1 MAGWD
6 IEKPSQVTTPTVKG
20 RTIILV
26 PHGSDSD
33 YREWRD
39 WFHNG
44 LQKPEGTQWL
54 ETRGQSLVT
63 ARNYLVQE
71 GLKTRADYLFFLD
84 DDVMGPSNGLV
95 NLMSTGLPIAC
106 GLYMAK
112 KKKEE
117 RGLAAW
123 MKNPNGTGY
132 LAIQLNQNGRFVSVD
147 VTGMGFALIHRSVF
161 ERVTYPWFEWGVG
174 GPSEDFFFYEK
185 VAKEIGIKPVISIDT
200 QCRHIGTFAVDCLN
214 EFTTLG

>member
-1 MAGWD
+1 MAWQLQSN
-6 IEKPSQVTTPTVKG
+6 KV
-20 RTIILV
+20 IILV
-26 PHGSDSD
+26 PHKSEED

-63 ARNYLVQE
+63 ARNYLVME
-71 GLKTRADYLFFLD
+71 GLKSGTEYLFFLD
-84 DDVMGPSNGLV
+84 DDNIGPNDGLV

-123 MKNPNGTGY
+123 MKNPGGVGY
-132 LAIQLNQNGRFVSVD
+132 LAIQMNQNGRYIQVD
-147 VTGMGFALIHRSVF
+147 VTGLGFALIHRSIF
-161 ERVTYPWFEWGVG
+161 ERTTQPWFDWPVG

-185 VAKEIGIKPVISIDT
+185 VARELNIRPVIDMSCHCD
-200 QCRHIGTFAVDCLN
+200 HIGTFRMSCSN

>member
-1 MAGWD
+1 MGAWD
-6 IEKPSQVTTPTVKG
+6 EVKPTSKA
-20 RTIILV
+20 IILV
-26 PHGSDSD
+26 PHGGEKD

-63 ARNYLVQE
+63 ARNFLAQE
-71 GLKTRADYLFFLD
+71 GLKSGAEYLFFLD
-84 DDVMGPSNGLV
+84 DDVFGPDNGLV
-95 NLMSTGLPIAC
+95 TLMSTGLPIVC

-123 MKNPNGTGY
+123 MKNPGGIGY
-132 LAIQLNQNGRFVSVD
+132 LSIQLNQNGRFVSVD
-147 VTGMGFALIHRSVF
+147 VTGMGFALIHRSIF
-161 ERVTYPWFEWGVG
+161 ERTSQPWFDWPVG
-174 GPSEDFFFYEK
+174 GPSEDFFFFDK
-185 VAKEIGIKPVISIDT
+185 VAKEIEIKPVVSMDT
-200 QCRHIGTFAVDCLN
+200 QCKHVGTFVLDCLN

>member
-1 MAGWD
+1 MAAWD
-6 IEKPSQVTTPTVKG
+6 EVTPVKPSLK
-20 RTIILV
+20 TIILV

-33 YREWRD
+33 YRDWRD

-63 ARNYLVQE
+63 ARNFLVME
-71 GLKTRADYLFFLD
+71 GLKSGAEYLFFLD
-84 DDVMGPSNGLV
+84 DDIIGPNEGLV
-95 NLMSTGLPIAC
+95 TLMSTGLPIAC

-123 MKNPNGTGY
+123 MKNPGGAGY
-132 LAIQLNQNGRFVSVD
+132 LPIQLNQNGRFISVD

-174 GPSEDFFFYEK
+174 GPSEDFFFYDK
-185 VAKEIGIKPVISIDT
+185 VAKEINVRPVVDIET
-200 QCRHIGTFAVDCLN
+200 KCRHIGTFTVDCLN

>member
-1 MAGWD
+1 MGAWD
-6 IEKPSQVTTPTVKG
+6 ESKPNN
-20 RTIILV
+20 RAIILV
-26 PHGSDSD
+26 SHGSDSD
-33 YREWRD
+33 YRDWRN
-39 WFHNG
+39 WFLNG

-63 ARNYLVQE
+63 ARNYLATE
-71 GLKTRADYLFFLD
+71 GLKSGAEYLFFLD
-84 DDVMGPSNGLV
+84 DDIIGPNEGLIT
-95 NLMSTGLPIAC
+95 LMSTKLPIAC

-132 LAIQLNQNGRFVSVD
+132 LSIRLDQNGRYVSVD
-147 VTGMGFALIHRSVF
+147 VTGMGFALIHRSIF
-161 ERVTYPWFEWGVG
+161 ERTTYPWFEWAVG
-174 GPSEDFFFYEK
+174 GLSEDFFFYDK
-185 VAKEIGIKPVISIDT
+185 VAKEIDVHPVVDM
-200 QCRHIGTFAVDCLN
+200 QCLCEHIGTFRLNCLN